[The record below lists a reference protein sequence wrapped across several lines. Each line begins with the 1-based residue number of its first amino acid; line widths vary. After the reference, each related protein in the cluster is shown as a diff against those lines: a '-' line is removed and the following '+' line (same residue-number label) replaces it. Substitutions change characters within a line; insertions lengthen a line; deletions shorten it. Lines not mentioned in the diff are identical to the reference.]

1 MSEDIITRSRA
12 VAVLSEIARNERNDV
27 ADRILVLRK
36 ALSVSCAI
44 RSEISGEPAL
54 LSVSFS

>member
-27 ADRILVLRK
+27 ADRIYAIEVLARILGWNQPAPK
-36 ALSVSCAI
+36 ALGNGGIESQ
-44 RSEISGEPAL
+44 
-54 LSVSFS
+54 